1 MANNNLQVM
10 RTQTAALKKALK
22 LVHFDKI
29 LGMYLVVYF
38 ITSLLIWA
46 FDDDIKDISDALWF
60 TFASVTTIGYGD
72 LVAYSVVARVLTV
85 LLTIYS
91 MAVVAIFTGII
102 AGFFMS
108 IVKTESHAIARE
120 FLSNLRRLPDMSH
133 EELVEIS
140 ERAKRFLDSDDS

>member
-10 RTQTAALKKALK
+10 RTQTAALKEALK

-60 TFASVTTIGYGD
+60 TFASVTTIGYG
-72 LVAYSVVARVLTV
+72 ASWHTAW
-85 LLTIYS
+85 
-91 MAVVAIFTGII
+91 
-102 AGFFMS
+102 
-108 IVKTESHAIARE
+108 SH
-120 FLSNLRRLPDMSH
+120 
-133 EELVEIS
+133 VC
-140 ERAKRFLDSDDS
+140 

>member
-1 MANNNLQVM
+1 MVNNNLHVM
-10 RTQTAALKKALK
+10 RVQTTALKRALK

-29 LGMYLVVYF
+29 LGMYLVIYF

-46 FDDDIKDISDALWF
+46 FDDDIENLSDALWF

-102 AGFFMS
+102 AGFFVS
-108 IVKTESHAIARE
+108 LVKSESHAVARE
-120 FLSNLRRLPDMSH
+120 FLTELKRLPEMDR

-140 ERAKRFLDSDDS
+140 ERAKRILSEDRE